1 MTSEFEKFKF
11 DVKHVESDYIKM
23 VQGLLPKG
31 IIWGNRL
38 AKDAVEWI
46 DTLTSTEIKQDS
58 NTSDN
63 IKQDTQ
69 KVVGDSGD
77 LLALVMSTLGSEL
90 SRLEALAWQVLNAT
104 DPGVTEGAI
113 LEDWERNL
121 DLPISCY
128 VNQTLDQR
136 QRAAHSKR
144 FDEYIST
151 TNQAYIDKA
160 ATLGFEITINEAPEE
175 YQPFI
180 LDVATLGVESIGGT
194 GGYNVLEITI
204 VSGDGDVDLLKCE
217 LNKFKHADAIL
228 VYV

>member
-1 MTSEFEKFKF
+1 MTSDFEKFKF
-11 DVKHVESDYIKM
+11 DVKHDEQDYVQM

-31 IIWGNRL
+31 IIWGTRVV
-38 AKDAVEWI
+38 KDAVEWI
-46 DTLTSTEIKQDS
+46 DTLTSTD
-58 NTSDN
+58 
-63 IKQDTQ
+63 IKQDTNSSTNVKQ
-69 KVVGDSGD
+69 DTLGVVNIGND
-77 LLALVMSTLGSEL
+77 LLGMVMSVLGSEL
-90 SRLEALAWQVLNAT
+90 SRLEELAWEILNST
-104 DPGVTEGAI
+104 DPGVTEGKI

-121 DLPISCY
+121 ALQDSCY
-128 VNQTLDQR
+128 ANQTLDQR

-144 FDEYIST
+144 FDEYVST
-151 TNQAYIDKA
+151 TNQAYVDKA
-160 ATLGFEITINEAPEE
+160 ASLGFEITINEEPEE

-180 LDVATLGVESIGGT
+180 LDIATLGVESIGGT